1 MTGIGFLD
9 TILGNVLTIIHNI
22 LDLSIAIGGGITFA

>member
-9 TILGNVLTIIHNI
+9 VILGNVLTVLHNI
-22 LDLSIAIGGGITFA
+22 LDLSIQIGGGLTFV

>member
-9 TILGNVLTIIHNI
+9 FILGNVLTILHNI
-22 LDLSIAIGGGITFA
+22 IDLNIQIGGGITFA